1 MVYFKTVR
9 LGVVKKLIVSC
20 AAAAFFLCGASFAG
34 ECEDFIRTVFDSSP
48 LYRSALLEYKNAGFA
63 LLPYKYG
70 RLPQP
75 FFNAGYGASMSGNT
89 ASSPTQLFKASFA
102 LVQDIPGG
110 IDLQAQVDQF
120 FAVGANG
127 AGMNSYEFAASI
139 ALNLPFYA
147 AAPDTC
153 AFALAGQ
160 GASFALSED
169 IRNLEFNI
177 AKKRILAEAVYAVGN
192 CLLLKERIE
201 LEEKRQNLIR
211 KEAEA
216 DEKLWLLGRLS
227 TFDLS
232 ERNTKRFES
241 YVSLLQMRQNL
252 SHLVENLYMF
262 GLEET
267 SLPSDAAL
275 WIACWEAYAA
285 ENPIENGLNSALE
298 SKQAEKNF
306 YNETERHFADL
317 PVLRF
322 SASAEPAGRK
332 GVSNSFKDSF
342 MQYWKSGTKWNWD
355 FKIALSLPLSPASP
369 AYSRNALSLNSQRL
383 YELSQQQLFK
393 RREAQEKQYQ
403 TNLYLL
409 KKLSEKAL
417 LDKTDAGNK
426 VVAARALAEQE
437 RLTATDFEYQILNA
451 ALAENAYKEVRLRIV
466 AALLNGY

>member
-1 MVYFKTVR
+1 MVYFKAAR
-9 LGVVKKLIVSC
+9 FSVVKKRFMPAVF
-20 AAAAFFLCGASFAG
+20 AAFFLCGASFAG
-34 ECEDFIRTVFDSSP
+34 ECDNFIRTVLDSSP
-48 LYRSALLEYKNAGFA
+48 VYRSALLEYKSTGLE
-63 LLPYKYG
+63 LLAYKYR

-75 FFNAGYGASMSGNT
+75 FLDAGYGVSVSANAGASLS
-89 ASSPTQLFKASFA
+89 QLFKASFVVA
-102 LVQDIPGG
+102 QEIPGG
-110 IDLQAQVDQF
+110 IDFQVQADQF
-120 FAVGANG
+120 FAIGAN
-127 AGMNSYEFAASI
+127 AARTAAYEFAASL
-139 ALNLPFYA
+139 ALNVPFYA
-147 AAPDTC
+147 AAPDT
-153 AFALAGQ
+153 FALVFAAQ
-160 GASFALSED
+160 RSSFALSEN
-169 IRNLEFNI
+169 IRNLELHI
-177 AKKRILAEAVYAVGN
+177 AKKRLIAEAVYAVGN
-192 CLLLKERIE
+192 CLLLKERVE

-252 SHLVENLYMF
+252 SRLVENLYVF
-262 GLEET
+262 GLEEA
-267 SLPSDAAL
+267 SLPDDIDS

-285 ENPIENGLNSALE
+285 ENPIENGLSAALE

-306 YNETERHFADL
+306 YNETERHLASI
-317 PVLRF
+317 PKLRF
-322 SASAEPAGRK
+322 SASAEPVERN

-342 MQYWKSGTKWNWD
+342 THYWKNGTKWNWD

-383 YELSQQQLFK
+383 YELSQRQLFK

-426 VVAARALAEQE
+426 VVAARALADRE
-437 RLTATDFEYQILNA
+437 RLTATDFEYQVLNA

>member
-1 MVYFKTVR
+1 MVYFKAVR
-9 LGVVKKLIVSC
+9 LDVVKKLIVSC
-20 AAAAFFLCGASFAG
+20 AAAAFFLCGASFAE

-48 LYRSALLEYKNAGFA
+48 LYRSALFEYKNAGFA
-63 LLPYKYG
+63 LLPYKYR

-75 FFNAGYGASMSGNT
+75 FLDAGYGVSITGNSGF
-89 ASSPTQLFKASFA
+89 SPSQLFKAS
-102 LVQDIPGG
+102 LVVAQDIPGG
-110 IDLQAQVDQF
+110 INLQGQIDQF

-127 AGMNSYEFAASI
+127 PGTAAYEFAASI

-160 GASFALSED
+160 AASFALSDD
-169 IRNLEFNI
+169 IRNLELNI
-177 AKKRILAEAVYAVGN
+177 AKKRILAEAVYAVGS
-192 CLLLKERIE
+192 CLLLQERIG

-252 SHLVENLYMF
+252 SRLVENLYVF
-262 GLEET
+262 GLEES
-267 SLPSDAAL
+267 SLHSDAAL
-275 WIACWEAYAA
+275 WIARWEAYIA

-332 GVSNSFKDSF
+332 AVSNSFKDSF
-342 MQYWKSGTKWNWD
+342 MRYWKSGTKWNWD
-355 FKIALSLPLSPASP
+355 FKIALSLPLSPVSSV
-369 AYSRNALSLNSQRL
+369 YSRNALSLNSQRL
-383 YELSQQQLFK
+383 YELSQHRLFK

>member
-1 MVYFKTVR
+1 MVYFKAAR
-9 LGVVKKLIVSC
+9 FSVVKKRFMPAVF
-20 AAAAFFLCGASFAG
+20 AAFFLCGASFAG
-34 ECEDFIRTVFDSSP
+34 ECERFMRTVLDSSP
-48 LYRSALLEYKNAGFA
+48 VYRSALLEYKNAGLE
-63 LLPYKYG
+63 LLAYKYR

-75 FFNAGYGASMSGNT
+75 FLDAGYGASVSTNAD
-89 ASSPTQLFKASFA
+89 ASLSQLFKASFVVA
-102 LVQDIPGG
+102 QEIPGG
-110 IDLQAQVDQF
+110 IDFQVQADQF
-120 FAVGANG
+120 FAVDANT
-127 AGMNSYEFAASI
+127 ARTTAYEFAASL

-147 AAPDTC
+147 AAPDT
-153 AFALAGQ
+153 FALVFAAQ
-160 GASFALSED
+160 RSSFALSEN
-169 IRNLEFNI
+169 IRNLELHI
-177 AKKRILAEAVYAVGN
+177 AKKRLIAEAVYAVGN
-192 CLLLKERIE
+192 CLLLKERVE

-216 DEKLWLLGRLS
+216 DEKLWSLGRLS

-232 ERNTKRFES
+232 ERSTKRFES

-252 SHLVENLYMF
+252 SRLVENLYVF
-262 GLEET
+262 GLEEA
-267 SLPSDAAL
+267 SLPDDIDS

-285 ENPIENGLNSALE
+285 ENLIENGLSAALE

-306 YNETERHFADL
+306 YNETERHLASI
-317 PVLRF
+317 PKLRF
-322 SASAEPAGRK
+322 SASAEPVERN

-355 FKIALSLPLSPASP
+355 FKIALSLPLSPVSP

-409 KKLSEKAL
+409 KNLSEKAL

-426 VVAARALAEQE
+426 VVAARALADRE
-437 RLTATDFEYQILNA
+437 RLTATDFEYQVLNA

>member
-1 MVYFKTVR
+1 M
-9 LGVVKKLIVSC
+9 VKKRFVP
-20 AAAAFFLCGASFAG
+20 AVFVAFFLCGTSFAG
-34 ECEDFIRTVFDSSP
+34 ECDNFIRTVLDSSP
-48 LYRSALLEYKNAGFA
+48 VYRSTLLEYKNAGLE
-63 LLPYKYG
+63 LLAYKY
-70 RLPQP
+70 RWLPQP
-75 FFNAGYGASMSGNT
+75 FFAAGYGASMSGNS
-89 ASSPTQLFKASFA
+89 ASSLSQLFKASFVVA
-102 LVQDIPGG
+102 QEIPGG
-110 IDLQAQVDQF
+110 IDFQVQADQF
-120 FAVGANG
+120 FAVGAN
-127 AGMNSYEFAASI
+127 AARTAAYEFAASL
-139 ALNLPFYA
+139 ALNVPFYA
-147 AAPDTC
+147 AAPDTF
-153 AFALAGQ
+153 AFVAAAQ
-160 GASFALSED
+160 RSSFALSES
-169 IRNLEFNI
+169 IRNLELHI
-177 AKKRILAEAVYAVGN
+177 AKKRLIAEAVYAVGN

-201 LEEKRQNLIR
+201 LEERRQNLLR

-252 SHLVENLYMF
+252 SRLVENLYVF
-262 GLEET
+262 GLEEA
-267 SLPSDAAL
+267 SLPDDIDL
-275 WIACWEAYAA
+275 WIARWEAFAA

-306 YNETERHFADL
+306 YNETERHIADL
-317 PVLRF
+317 PVLRL
-322 SASAEPAGRK
+322 SASTEPAARN

-342 MQYWKSGTKWNWD
+342 VQYWKSGTKWNWD

-383 YELSQQQLFK
+383 YELSQRQLFK

-426 VVAARALAEQE
+426 VVAARALADRE
-437 RLTATDFEYQILNA
+437 RLTATDFEYQVLNA